1 LGDDEFRCE
10 TSLGNLIWSFNKN
23 KGSCL
28 GSDCV
33 TAADSISFWRPDPP
47 PEYVS
52 LGDVAFVGDYPD
64 NQTVITYR
72 YDDDRFERPLDFDLV
87 WRNWRDGSGSPISI
101 WMPKAPNGYV
111 SLGCVVCAD
120 FEKPDLDVVWCV
132 HSDMTEETTLE
143 DNPIW
148 KAPSEAPWHCFVYP
162 VISEVKTFVALREE
176 KSENTPKPRKVI
188 L

>member
-1 LGDDEFRCE
+1 M
-10 TSLGNLIWSFNKN
+10 
-23 KGSCL
+23 
-28 GSDCV
+28 
-33 TAADSISFWRPDPP
+33 
-47 PEYVS
+47 
-52 LGDVAFVGDYPD
+52 
-64 NQTVITYR
+64 ITYR
-72 YDDDRFERPLDFDLV
+72 YDDDKFERPLDFDLVRLWYLIIFSVKKIFFVEYFGVPQDYRDAKPLPLMQSFVSALHRLVKEALELGATKLSLVVFLQV